1 MDLKTTGTIGT
12 MEQQNT
18 DPSAAF
24 VAAFRK
30 PSWVVV
36 MVCQLLLGLA
46 LLITLVVKLYMLV
59 LSEHGC
65 TADGET
71 LGNMIRCISTTELLA
86 NFIITLAGFRLVNL
100 LFDPAIGQVLN
111 VIFLALCGALLQFLS
126 RLDAITPNW
135 QAAMMLLSFVASL
148 SVLYFAQLG
157 LTRKFEKRSE
167 TSNK

>member
-1 MDLKTTGTIGT
+1 
-12 MEQQNT
+12 
-18 DPSAAF
+18 
-24 VAAFRK
+24 
-30 PSWVVV
+30 
-36 MVCQLLLGLA
+36 
-46 LLITLVVKLYMLV
+46 
-59 LSEHGC
+59 
-65 TADGET
+65 
-71 LGNMIRCISTTELLA
+71 
-86 NFIITLAGFRLVNL
+86 FRLVNL